1 MRTIAVGP
9 QSLVVPELALGC
21 MRIGDLEPGALDSLV
36 ATALELGINFFDH
49 ADIYGAGR
57 CESVFAAAA
66 KRLKLPRESL
76 LLQSKCGIRKGQ
88 FDFSREHILGSVDGI
103 LQRLD
108 TDHLD
113 VLALHRPDA
122 LVEPEE
128 VAEAFVQLQASGK
141 VRHFGVSNHNPTQ
154 IELLQRSL
162 PMPLLFNQLQFGVAF
177 TPMIDAGLNVNMQD
191 GPAIVRDGAVLDHC
205 RLKGITVQAWS
216 PFQHGFFEGP
226 FLGNPKFA
234 ALNAVIQRIAQ
245 ERGATDTAVAV
256 AWISRHPARIQTV
269 LGSTSPQRLRDAAQ
283 SQAFSL
289 SRAEWYEIYRAAG
302 NRLP

>member
-9 QSLVVPELALGC
+9 QRWAVPELAMGC
-21 MRIGDLEPGALDSLV
+21 MRIGDLEPAALDRLL

-66 KRLKLPRESL
+66 KRLKLPRDSL
-76 LLQSKCGIRKGQ
+76 LLQSKCGIRDGQ
-88 FDFSREHILGSVDGI
+88 FDFSREHILSSVDGM
-103 LQRLD
+103 LQRLG

-128 VAEAFVQLQASGK
+128 VAEAFVQLLAAGK

-154 IELLQRSL
+154 MELLQRSL
-162 PMPLLFNQLQFGVAF
+162 PMPLVFNQLQFGAAF
-177 TPMIDAGLNVNMQD
+177 TPMVDAGLNVNMQD
-191 GPAIVRDGAVLDHC
+191 GLAVVRDGAVLDHC

-234 ALNAVIQRIAQ
+234 ALNAVIQRMAQ
-245 ERGATDTAVAV
+245 ERGVTDTAVAV